1 MEQLWLTNRGYS
13 SPSRRN
19 VKPSTF
25 GCCSIHWA
33 LPQVWPRCV
42 VKQRRP
48 RLTGRGRGKL
58 ASFNIAIRENEQDH
72 MNTVDDLRNRYAQLY
87 AELVE

>member
-1 MEQLWLTNRGYS
+1 
-13 SPSRRN
+13 
-19 VKPSTF
+19 
-25 GCCSIHWA
+25 
-33 LPQVWPRCV
+33 
-42 VKQRRP
+42 
-48 RLTGRGRGKL
+48 L